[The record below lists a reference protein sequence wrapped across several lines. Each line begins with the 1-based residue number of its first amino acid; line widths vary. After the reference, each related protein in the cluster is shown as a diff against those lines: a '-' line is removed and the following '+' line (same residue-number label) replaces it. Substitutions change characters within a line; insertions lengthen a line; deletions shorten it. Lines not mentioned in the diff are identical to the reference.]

1 MIAARGLCGPLGL
14 LFWVP
19 AALCLAGAPTSEQLT
34 AEAPPA
40 DRPPTLPIDTVTGEA
55 IEPEV
60 TIMETD
66 KGTIYEYRAG
76 GRLYMVKIVP
86 QKGPPYYLLDTD
98 GDGQLDVQRNDITDI
113 SIPQW
118 VLYSW

>member
-1 MIAARGLCGPLGL
+1 MKAVRGVSGPVLMMLWGAAG
-14 LFWVP
+14 V
-19 AALCLAGAPTSEQLT
+19 CL
-34 AEAPPA
+34 AEAPPT
-40 DRPPTLPIDTVTGEA
+40 DQPPTLPIDTVTGEA

-60 TIMETD
+60 TIIETD

-76 GRLYMVKIVP
+76 GRMYMVKVVP
-86 QKGPPYYLLDTD
+86 TKGPPYYLLDTD
-98 GDGQLDVQRNDITDI
+98 GDGQLDAQRNDISDI

>member
-1 MIAARGLCGPLGL
+1 MIAARGLSAPLWVL
-14 LFWVP
+14 LWVP
-19 AALCLAGAPTSEQLT
+19 AALCLA
-34 AEAPPA
+34 EAPPSEQPTPERPPA
-40 DRPPTLPIDTVTGEA
+40 EQPPTLPIDTVTGEA

-76 GRLYMVKIVP
+76 GRLYMVKIMP
-86 QKGPPYYLLDTD
+86 KKGPPYYLLDTD
-98 GDGQLDVQRNDITDI
+98 GDGQLDAQRNDITDI

>member
-1 MIAARGLCGPLGL
+1 MIAARALSGPLWVL
-14 LFWVP
+14 LWVP
-19 AALCLAGAPTSEQLT
+19 AAWCLAAGPPSGQPAPEQ
-34 AEAPPA
+34 
-40 DRPPTLPIDTVTGEA
+40 PPTLPIDTVTGEA

-66 KGTIYEYRAG
+66 KGTIYEYRVG

-86 QKGPPYYLLDTD
+86 QKGPPYYLLDTN

>member
-1 MIAARGLCGPLGL
+1 MIAVRGFSGPVLML
-14 LFWVP
+14 LWAV
-19 AALCLAGAPTSEQLT
+19 AGVCL
-34 AEAPPA
+34 AEAPA
-40 DRPPTLPIDTVTGEA
+40 VDQPPTLPVDTVTGEA

-60 TIMETD
+60 TIIETD

-76 GRLYMVKIVP
+76 GRMYMVKIVP
-86 QKGPPYYLLDTD
+86 TKGPPYYLLDTD
-98 GDGQLDVQRNDITDI
+98 GDGQLDAQRNDVGDI

>member
-1 MIAARGLCGPLGL
+1 MIAARGFAYPFWVML
-14 LFWVP
+14 WVP
-19 AALCLAGAPTSEQLT
+19 AAVCL
-34 AEAPPA
+34 AEAPPSEQ
-40 DRPPTLPIDTVTGEA
+40 PPTLPIDTVTGET

-86 QKGPPYYLLDTD
+86 TAGPPYYLLDTD
-98 GDGQLDVQRNDITDI
+98 GDGQLDAQRNDITDI

>member
-1 MIAARGLCGPLGL
+1 MIAARGLSGL
-14 LFWVP
+14 FLALLWAP
-19 AALCLAGAPTSEQLT
+19 AAVCLAETPPSE
-34 AEAPPA
+34 
-40 DRPPTLPIDTVTGEA
+40 RPPTVPIDSVTGEA

-60 TIMETD
+60 TIIETD

-76 GRLYMVKIVP
+76 GRMYMVKVVP
-86 QKGPPYYLLDTD
+86 AKGPSYFLLDTD
-98 GDGQLDVQRNDITDI
+98 GDGQLDAQRNDITDI